1 MTLKGGPGLAFV
13 HTQPCAVLST
23 CLVLKPVFTLD
34 GTRAEVE
41 QLAEMFLI
49 AALITSNSWRFN
61 YARKCTRERISVLP
75 LDAVNNLTTAQ
86 RAGLVAQVAQL
97 LPMITDVHSGQ

>member
-1 MTLKGGPGLAFV
+1 MQGGPGLAFV

-23 CLVLKPVFTLD
+23 CLVLKPVAKPD
-34 GTRAEVE
+34 DTRADAEK
-41 QLAEMFLI
+41 LADVFLI

-75 LDAVNNLTTAQ
+75 LDAVNNLTAEQ

-97 LPMITDVHSGQ
+97 LPMINDVHNGQ